1 MAEAIRYR
9 PCGDCALTVE
19 FGDAIDRDLS
29 ARVMALHL
37 ALRECG
43 LPGLIETVPTFRS
56 LLVHYDPATVSH
68 AALQDGLA
76 ELLTDRPGTAGPS
89 DTVTLPVCY
98 GGEHGPDLED
108 VAAAAGVAPEAVI
121 RLHSETRHYVYML
134 GFAPGHPYMG
144 DLPEALN
151 LPRRETPRT
160 RIPAGTVAIAVG
172 LTVIY
177 PFASPGGWHAIGRT
191 PVPLFGLGRSSPAVL
206 RAGDN
211 VTCVPIGPAEYDDIA
226 ARASQG
232 RYEVERTAAA

>member
-19 FGDAIDRDLS
+19 FGDSIDRDLS

-37 ALRECG
+37 ALAERG
-43 LPGLIETVPTFRS
+43 LPGVIETVPTFRS

-76 ELLTDRPGTAGPS
+76 GLLTDRPGTAGPS
-89 DTVTLPVCY
+89 DTVKLPVCY
-98 GGEHGPDLED
+98 GGEHGPDLDD
-108 VAAAAGVAPEAVI
+108 VAAAVGISPEEVI
-121 RLHSETRHYVYML
+121 HLHSEMRHYVYMI

-172 LTVIY
+172 LTVVY

-191 PVPLFGLGRSSPAVL
+191 PVPLFGLDYSPPSVL
-206 RAGDN
+206 RGGDY
-211 VTCVPIGPAEYDDIA
+211 VTTVPVDPAEYDDIA
-226 ARASQG
+226 ARVTEG